1 MRLRGSNRYAHAAF
15 IIDYASFL
23 ARDSVRGQSP
33 AADANRTY
41 RFKRSNSVPR
51 PGGAS
56 ARRLMSSRCCIPQP
70 RLPVSRKKAFARN
83 SRNSSQQSQRSS
95 PVGASTPASAGR
107 SVRTDQP
114 VSCLYA
120 DYARRRSPNVRRA
133 RLTTSKRKE
142 VHSPWVSRPASRSKA
157 GKATHPVKAVASGCP
172 ATINRWPTSLPRANG
187 THLVWDAALYDALAE
202 NGSAKE
208 VMKSEQLRLMA
219 RALAEMVNKTPKLDW
234 ARGRACGRTCAG
246 KCVGCCVRLSTR
258 PVGGRNPTRAKAGR
272 VVDRLCAVTLVSRGR
287 CSPRKPG
294 K

>member
-120 DYARRRSPNVRRA
+120 DYARRRSPIARQAILRTTIRFHRSLDSKNPYSSRR
-133 RLTTSKRKE
+133 TSGPQKAHLHRPL
-142 VHSPWVSRPASRSKA
+142 HSQELEPKSNHHPRPKKGHLSMTPRSF
-157 GKATHPVKAVASGCP
+157 
-172 ATINRWPTSLPRANG
+172 L
-187 THLVWDAALYDALAE
+187 
-202 NGSAKE
+202 
-208 VMKSEQLRLMA
+208 
-219 RALAEMVNKTPKLDW
+219 
-234 ARGRACGRTCAG
+234 
-246 KCVGCCVRLSTR
+246 
-258 PVGGRNPTRAKAGR
+258 
-272 VVDRLCAVTLVSRGR
+272 
-287 CSPRKPG
+287 
-294 K
+294 